1 MENLTSLFSF
11 LAALSLATERIT
23 ETIKGLPIL
32 SRWLAR
38 EQTDAAAE
46 ELRKSLVRIIA
57 IAVGTGLTMAA
68 REQLTAVLGLKIGDW
83 WMCLIFGA
91 MASGGSSL
99 WNSLLDAIR
108 EFNKQ
113 KAVVTQQL
121 LAGPRPPRPTEST
134 AAAAGRSPRIVTP
147 QSS

>member
-134 AAAAGRSPRIVTP
+134 AAAAAGARG
-147 QSS
+147 